1 MSWLFEAKKRYNLII
16 LNYMVTDNHIHLL
29 VADNGD
35 RECIPKSIQL
45 LAGRTGQEF
54 NQRKN
59 RKGAFW
65 EDRYHATAVAK
76 ESYLA
81 NCMDYIDMN
90 MVRAGV
96 VSHPAEWQ
104 FCGYY
109 ELMHHKQ
116 RYRLL
121 DTHELAAALGLPD
134 SGNLAASR
142 ERAIESVLGMEIPDR
157 NKKWTQSIAVGSK
170 NFVLTVK
177 EQLGIRSRSRNIH
190 KDTESYQLR
199 ESKKSYNAVFDPEND
214 VLSPKNSLFWNVYSN
229 I

>member
-1 MSWLFEAKKRYNLII
+1 
-16 LNYMVTDNHIHLL
+16 MVTDNHIHLL
-29 VADNGD
+29 VIDNDD

-45 LAGRTGQEF
+45 LAGRTGQDF
-54 NQRKN
+54 NRRKQ

-76 ESYLA
+76 ADYLA
-81 NCMDYIDMN
+81 HCMDYIDMN

-109 ELMHHKQ
+109 ELMRRKQ

-121 DTHELAAALGLPD
+121 DTNQLAAVLGLPD
-134 SGNLAASR
+134 SSNLAASR
-142 ERAIESVLGMEIPDR
+142 ERAIESVLGMEIPGR
-157 NKKWTQSIAVGSK
+157 NKKWTESIAVGSE

-177 EQLGIRSRSRNIH
+177 EQLGIRARSRNIH
-190 KDTESYQLR
+190 QDTENYQLR
-199 ESKKSYNAVFDPEND
+199 ESKKAYSALFDPKND
-214 VLSPKNSLFWNVYSN
+214 GLSLKNGLFWDVYSN